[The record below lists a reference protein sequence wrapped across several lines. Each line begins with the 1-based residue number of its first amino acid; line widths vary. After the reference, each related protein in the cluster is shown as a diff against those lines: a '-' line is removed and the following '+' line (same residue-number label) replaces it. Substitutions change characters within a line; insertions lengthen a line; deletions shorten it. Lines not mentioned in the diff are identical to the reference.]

1 MMLERVGEA
10 LGDGFGEIAAELA
23 GEIRIVGHRGFQQVV
38 VERQLGVGEQH
49 RKLGPGERLGAAAP
63 LGQRRVVGQIFD
75 RAVEQAALLQ
85 RLDQPLQEA
94 EILHAAPLGE
104 RQRQRLQIIVA
115 QHERRDLVGHFGQ
128 QRIAPVHG
136 EAAVAQRNAQRDLD
150 IDLHVGGVDA
160 GRIVDGVGI
169 EPNAAQR
176 RLDAA
181 ALGHAEIGALADHLA
196 AQILAGDANGIVGAV
211 ADRFVAFVGGAHIG
225 ADAAEEDQVDLRL
238 EDRAD
243 QVLRRQAFADAEQLL
258 RLGRQPDLLGRARI
272 DAAALGDQRLV
283 EILPARARQ
292 VEQALALGEGALRI
306 GIGIDENVA
315 VIEGGDELG
324 GLLAQHAVAE
334 HVARH
339 VADADHGERRRGD
352 VDIHLAEMAL
362 DRFPGA
368 ARGDADLLVVVAGRA
383 AGGEGVAEP
392 EIVGDGNVVGDVGER
407 RRALVGGDHEIRIV
421 AFVAHD
427 VGRRHDAGRRR
438 YCR

>member
-1 MMLERVGEA
+1 MRVGKA

-23 GEIRIVGHRGFQQVV
+23 GQIGIVGHRGFQQIF

-49 RKLGPGERLGAAAP
+49 RQLRPGERFRAAAP
-63 LGQRRVVGQIFD
+63 LGKLGVVGQILD
-75 RAVEQAALLQ
+75 GAVQVSALLQ
-85 RLDQPLQEA
+85 GLDQALLEA
-94 EILHAAPLGE
+94 ESLHAAPLGE

-115 QHERRDLVGHFGQ
+115 QHQRGDVVGHFGK
-128 QRIAPVHG
+128 QRVAPVHG
-136 EAAVAQRNAQRDLD
+136 QPAVAHRNAQRDLE

-160 GRIVDGVGI
+160 GRIVDGVGV
-169 EPNAAQR
+169 EPDAAQR

-181 ALGHAEIGALADHLA
+181 ALRHAEIGALADHLA
-196 AQILAGDANGIVGAV
+196 AQILAGDADGVVGAV
-211 ADRFVAFVGGAHIG
+211 ADRLVAFVGGADIG
-225 ADAAEEDQVDLRL
+225 ADAAEEDQVDRRF
-238 EDRAD
+238 EDGAD
-243 QVLRRQAFADAEQLL
+243 QVLRRQPFADAEELL

-272 DAAALGDQRLV
+272 DAAAFGDQRLV
-283 EILPARARQ
+283 EILPARTRQ

-324 GLLAQHAVAE
+324 GLLAQQAVAE

-339 VADADHGERRRGD
+339 VADADHRERRRGEVD
-352 VDIHLAEMAL
+352 VHLAEMAL

-368 ARGDADLLVVVAGRA
+368 ARGDADFLVVVSGRA

-392 EIVGDGNVVGDVGER
+392 KIVGDGDVVGDVGER
-407 RRALVGGDHEIRIV
+407 RGALVGGDDQIRIV
-421 AFVAHD
+421 ALFAHD
-427 VGRRHDAGRRR
+427 VERRHDAGAAGR